1 MKNNKGIVFIVL
13 PIVIIILVLIFV
25 NRDHAYVEK
34 NQEVGGKAAADAV
47 KLYMKEKYN
56 IDFSVSLEKRE
67 QLIHTDGFSFM
78 GIPTGRTPYPVK
90 DGWIY
95 TFLAT
100 APDGS
105 FEIVKYEDAYIFQ
118 KDGEKRSIES
128 EIDENYEWTLKQ
140 KERDEETEIIIKQYL
155 GGNSLVDYEYIAK
168 EYIPEEISWRMGYF
182 LLQFKCDVAD
192 VPWEL
197 LGKLVALEYDAPSV
211 IKMKFED
218 TKDDD
223 YYLLA
228 DHAGDTET
236 KDLCD
241 IAEKMRLKNTFS
253 DIIEQEKM
261 YLYEEVLAEM
271 NSKIVLEENVNMQQ
285 IEGFAKEFF
294 KYAQYFMYGEVTDL
308 SVKCDYDENTK
319 KDYCSIRMK
328 TKTLSGKEVGICAG
342 ITYNIEIGK
351 YELKRVYLY
360 DYGVPVSRFDLTIIE
375 KSRKS

>member
-1 MKNNKGIVFIVL
+1 MKNNKGIVFIVV
-13 PIVIIILVLIFV
+13 PIVIIILVLIFA

-67 QLIHTDGFSFM
+67 QLIHTEGFSFM

-90 DGWIY
+90 DGWRY

-140 KERDEETEIIIKQYL
+140 KERDKETEIIIKQYL
-155 GGNSLVDYEYIAK
+155 GENSLVDYEYIAK
-168 EYIPEEISWRMGYF
+168 KYIPEEISWRMGYF
-182 LLQFKCDVAD
+182 LLIFKCDVAD

-228 DHAGDTET
+228 DRAGDTET

-253 DIIEQEKM
+253 DNIEQEKM
-261 YLYEEVLAEM
+261 YLYEKVLAEM
-271 NSKIVLEENVNMQQ
+271 NSKIVLDENMNAQQ

-308 SVKCDYDENTK
+308 SVGSDYSKDTQ
-319 KDYCSIRMK
+319 KDYYYIEMK
-328 TKTLSGKEVGICAG
+328 TKTLNGKEVGLCAG

-360 DYGVPVSRFDLTIIE
+360 DYGVPVSRFSLTIIE
-375 KSRKS
+375 K